1 MKRVLIKPRH
11 ILLCLLLCV
20 VLLSACS
27 REDDNY
33 ETNAVSD
40 YEVVPRTEFRSN
52 EKMQEA
58 FSLVFPAKIE
68 EDFQDVH
75 YHYRAVNRHDE
86 WTAEMY
92 LEFNFDAEERFYQ
105 YVARIAPLN
114 EFTSFSY
121 ADGWYEYVWNDY
133 FRRREEKE
141 NQVRLRGADI
151 EKILINPEELRVVH
165 VALCSQET
173 AVPVETLTEYFDRF
187 QIDPRQYGVGPD
199 DYETFQ
205 IKDYGFV
212 SGTTRGESARLRESF
227 ETVFP
232 KELPANAEV
241 VRYHLKTLDC
251 AHSRDTGEILL
262 ELQYEDTEQLFRAAE
277 TVAPLENYQKDEQ
290 ETCWEYAFSSLY
302 QLNERGEITDA
313 DIEKIVL
320 LPNEKRIVYVVLL
333 MKDDSPIPAAVFSS
347 YFNRFN
353 ISPENYGS
361 HEN

>member
-1 MKRVLIKPRH
+1 MVRKLLNLQY
-11 ILLCLLLCV
+11 ILYCLLICFL
-20 VLLSACS
+20 LLSGCS
-27 REDDNY
+27 TIDDDY

-40 YEVVPRTEFRSN
+40 YGRIPNVEFNPN

-58 FSLVFPAKIE
+58 FSLIFPKRIE

-92 LEFNFDAEERFYQ
+92 LEFNFDTEERFYQ
-105 YVARIAPLN
+105 YVVRIAPLN
-114 EFTSFSY
+114 DFTSFSY

-151 EKILINPEELRVVH
+151 EKVLINPEELRVVH

-205 IKDYGFV
+205 IKDYGFI
-212 SGTTRGESARLRESF
+212 SGTTRGESARLREAF

-232 KELPANAEV
+232 KKLSANVEV

-277 TVAPLENYQKDEQ
+277 TVAPLENYQKNEQ
-290 ETCWEYAFSSLY
+290 ATCWEYAFSSLY

-313 DIEKIVL
+313 DMEKIVL
-320 LPNEKRIVYVVLL
+320 LPNENRIVYVVLL
-333 MKDDSPIPAAVFSS
+333 MKDDSPIPAAVFCS

-353 ISPENYGS
+353 IFSEDYG
-361 HEN
+361 